1 MSAVGGGRR
10 PKAQVSRG
18 ISFSASH
25 RLHSKFLSE
34 EENLKLFGKCSNP
47 NGHGHN
53 YKVVVTV
60 HGQIDPATGM
70 VMNLT
75 DLKKHMES
83 ETQRDRRKG
92 KERKEERKRQDS
104 NMKVLTR
111 QLCSPLI
118 IRTWI
123 WMCRTLQMW

>member
-53 YKVVVTV
+53 YK
-60 HGQIDPATGM
+60 GGNYAAP
-70 VMNLT
+70 
-75 DLKKHMES
+75 
-83 ETQRDRRKG
+83 
-92 KERKEERKRQDS
+92 
-104 NMKVLTR
+104 
-111 QLCSPLI
+111 
-118 IRTWI
+118 
-123 WMCRTLQMW
+123 